1 MVIADVGCK
10 DKTAVVGLDYN
21 VVGKRV
27 VVDIFKV
34 ESPSSWVPHT
44 TLKFPFVP
52 PVDI

>member
-10 DKTAVVGLDYN
+10 FKTPVVGLDN
-21 VVGKRV
+21 RVVGKTV

-34 ESPSSWVPHT
+34 ESASSWVPHT
-44 TLKFPFVP
+44 TLKFPFRP

>member
-10 DKTAVVGLDYN
+10 DKTAVVGLDNN

-44 TLKFPFVP
+44 TLKFQFVP